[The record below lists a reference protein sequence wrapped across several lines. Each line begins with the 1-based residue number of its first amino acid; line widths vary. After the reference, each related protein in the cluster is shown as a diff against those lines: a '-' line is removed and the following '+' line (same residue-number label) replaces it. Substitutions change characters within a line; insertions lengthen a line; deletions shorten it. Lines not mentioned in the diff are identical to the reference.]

1 MNDLLTVS
9 DPFPEVALD
18 AIRKVFPHPRNR
30 KLELVCVHKT
40 LERLV
45 QGETGSPMTPA
56 EAVVYLRGRLEAAAQ
71 ALGGRAKA
79 YTPHL
84 TTFLNQRRY
93 MAAFPQETPK
103 NLEDAVSILGSYPNV
118 DVKPWALNP
127 WMPVLQLI
135 DDQIKF
141 LQQTHGAAAASFI
154 RVRVNRF
161 AELYSRW
168 PDEERQFLASPR
180 KFFEEQ
186 RWNQDERHWQRTSK
200 AGFISERAQIT
211 RLVQ

>member
-1 MNDLLTVS
+1 MTDLLTVS
-9 DPFPEVALD
+9 DPFPEVAIESL
-18 AIRKVFPHPRNR
+18 RKIFPYPRSR

-56 EAVVYLRGRLEAAAQ
+56 EAVSYLRGRLEAAAQ

-84 TTFLNQRRY
+84 TTYLNGRRY
-93 MAAFPQETPK
+93 LTATPQETPK
-103 NLEDAVSILGSYPNV
+103 NLEDAISILGCYPNI
-118 DVKPWALNP
+118 DVKPQTIQA
-127 WMPVLQLI
+127 WMSVLQI
-135 DDQIKF
+135 INDQIKF
-141 LQQTHGAAAASFI
+141 LQQTHGQAAASYI
-154 RVRVNRF
+154 RTRVIRF
-161 AELYSRW
+161 AEMYSRW

-186 RWNQDERHWQRTSK
+186 RWNQDERHWQRISK
-200 AGFISERAQIT
+200 SGFISERAQIS